1 MVLNAKALFDSTL
14 GESKMYRVLN
24 LLSLLITVF
33 LLACGDEEELPFPT
47 KMEPPAG
54 DYGLH
59 GDTYQNQQYVFR
71 VSNLPVNDWTVLEI
85 SNVARR
91 EIDKIW
97 KEAWISATGEH
108 GQFNSVVS
116 LLLMQL
122 TSEQNFANTI
132 LDAVEKQIPFIYI
145 FIEKQKISEISSPKT
160 YVETLIELMEF
171 ILPADSFHVT
181 QQGSHF
187 SKDGRPGH
195 YFEMS
200 LVDDSRIKRTVFFRS
215 ASSESNIYQ
224 ISFWC
229 PGGRYDELV
238 PVYDN
243 IAASVEFRLH

>member
-1 MVLNAKALFDSTL
+1 
-14 GESKMYRVLN
+14 MYRVLN

-33 LLACGDEEELPFPT
+33 LLACGGDEEELPFPT
-47 KMEPPAG
+47 KMEPPAVA
-54 DYGLH
+54 YGLH

-122 TSEQNFANTI
+122 TPEQNFANTI
-132 LDAVEKQIPFIYI
+132 LEAVEKQIPFIYI
-145 FIEKQKISEISSPKT
+145 FIEKQKFSEISSPKT
-160 YVETLIELMEF
+160 YVDTLIELMEL

-181 QQGSHF
+181 QQESHF
-187 SKDGRPGH
+187 SRDGRPGH
-195 YFEMS
+195 YFEMR
-200 LVDDSRIKRTVFFRS
+200 LVDDSRIKRTVFFRN